1 MHLLITCAV
10 IVTHNHR
17 DHTGGILNIVRTWS
31 RERKFGRIYLIG
43 NKTEESLKLARFLRQ
58 ECYAKRMKVNQARFL
73 SKGSRFSLPA
83 IEGRV
88 QVVFLSPTV
97 IETIL
102 EKNANEASGVIRVG
116 CRGKDVLFCGDST
129 RAIWE
134 RIRSEFGKP
143 LKCEAVAVPHHG
155 GHMSDSSSG
164 DDGEFFF
171 TEAVAASVAIF
182 SFGTSNKYSHPRPEV
197 VCAAREKGNCGTILC
212 TQAHPKLNSPP
223 YAVDE
228 KNGLFPPT
236 PFSRSYW
243 DQSLE
248 SGTGRR
254 QHYACAGS
262 ITLRIG
268 PRGAEWGHRKHDPD
282 PICGFES
289 IPQFKQAVQK
299 VLAGRSLP
307 ELPPCHQ
314 DTCF

>member
-1 MHLLITCAV
+1 MSE
-10 IVTHNHR
+10 R
-17 DHTGGILNIVRTWS
+17 E

-228 KNGLFPPT
+228 KNGLFPHPLL
-236 PFSRSYW
+236 PFLLGSVTREW
-243 DQSLE
+243 DGPPPAL
-248 SGTGRR
+248 RL
-254 QHYACAGS
+254 HGS